1 MLFKRDSPM
10 KNEGKSEYSCK
21 HHRIENCCRYSCA
34 FSICFLKYLTQDVK
48 QLQILELVTLK
59 CFSSSLFRPIS
70 ILYKPNQNSRLV
82 SYGVHKV

>member
-1 MLFKRDSPM
+1 M

-21 HHRIENCCRYSCA
+21 HHRIEKCHRYSCA
-34 FSICFLKYLTQDVK
+34 FSICFLKYSTQDVK

-59 CFSSSLFRPIS
+59 CFSSSLFRLIS
-70 ILYKPNQNSRLV
+70 ILYKPDQNSRLV